1 MKAILTDEEVKVYAS
16 MEDTTLSIATFHK
29 GDEVDL
35 GKVTRKKNETWVE
48 VALPNDQKGYIA
60 GETKIFTIKRAQL
73 TSKSVDLH
81 EAPDETSPELKTY
94 VKGDIMTVKGV
105 EALEAGNWF
114 KIVEE
119 PDLVGYIAAAEAK
132 LRVVPELTRSGAIR
146 NLVTG
151 GIFAAIGIVLTLM
164 NSDPTQQNGMSYIS
178 IAVIFFGLLQM
189 GQGVF
194 ELYKLNKQKASSTKS

>member
-1 MKAILTDEEVKVYAS
+1 
-16 MEDTTLSIATFHK
+16 
-29 GDEVDL
+29 
-35 GKVTRKKNETWVE
+35 
-48 VALPNDQKGYIA
+48 
-60 GETKIFTIKRAQL
+60 
-73 TSKSVDLH
+73 
-81 EAPDETSPELKTY
+81 
-94 VKGDIMTVKGV
+94 
-105 EALEAGNWF
+105 
-114 KIVEE
+114 
-119 PDLVGYIAAAEAK
+119 
-132 LRVVPELTRSGAIR
+132 VPELTRSGAIR